1 MSGPDD
7 RDDKAANVTVPA
19 AAPSFSDFGKLEI
32 APESGGPP
40 IPRGKA
46 REVLLSAF
54 ANLAHAIGEAEAVS
68 MAIARALD
76 EAAAAADAP

>member
-1 MSGPDD
+1 MSPEDK
-7 RDDKAANVTVPA
+7 DDKPANDTAPA
-19 AAPSFSDFGKLEI
+19 PPPSLSDFGSVEI
-32 APESGGPP
+32 PESGGPP

-46 REVLLSAF
+46 RETLLVAF

-76 EAAAAADAP
+76 ATAASDAT